1 MILWD
6 ARRIIIIG
14 RMKPPLFVRPL
25 TDDER
30 AALRAGLRS
39 PDAFTLR
46 RCHILLASADGLRPA
61 QIAGRFSC
69 ASQSA
74 RNAIRAFH
82 AEGLACLRPK
92 SHRPTSI
99 HPEMGDAACERLRA
113 LLHRSPRDFAV
124 PRSTWTLATAAEV
137 AVAEAITAR
146 LVSDETIRQAL
157 LRLGVGW
164 KRAKTWITSP
174 DPAYLR
180 KKTRGTG

>member
-1 MILWD
+1 M
-6 ARRIIIIG
+6 IG

-25 TDDER
+25 TDPER

-39 PDAFTLR
+39 PVAFTLR
-46 RCHILLASADGLRPA
+46 RCQILLASADGLRPA
-61 QIAGRFSC
+61 QIAERFGC

-74 RNAIRAFH
+74 RNAVRAFA
-82 AEGLACLRPK
+82 AEGLGCLEEK
-92 SHRPTSI
+92 SHRPKSVR
-99 HPEMGDAACERLRA
+99 PEIDDGGCERLRA
-113 LLHRSPRDFAV
+113 LLHRSPRDFGK
-124 PRSTWTLATAAEV
+124 STSLWTLASAAEIV
-137 AVAEAITAR
+137 FAEGITPR

-180 KKTRGTG
+180 KKGRATA